1 MVSWCWLV
9 LLLASIS
16 ALRIPLQRRLRSGRL
31 LASDN
36 SPLNNYKNVTVRQ
49 LQYYA
54 NITIGTPPQYLSVL
68 FDTGSSYNYIP
79 SVTCDSSCSGEDRY
93 DGSKSTTFKSL
104 DTVKTL
110 TYGKGTTYGVMSSD
124 TFTIGDLL
132 TARDLQFVLS
142 SRMAD
147 SDSALFEGLMV

>member
-1 MVSWCWLV
+1 M
-9 LLLASIS
+9 
-16 ALRIPLQRRLRSGRL
+16 
-31 LASDN
+31 
-36 SPLNNYKNVTVRQ
+36 
-49 LQYYA
+49 QYYA
-54 NITIGTPPQYLSVL
+54 NISLGTPPQYLSVL

-142 SRMAD
+142 NRMED
-147 SDSALFEGLMV
+147 KDGALSEGLMV